1 MYIPAIKWATLCA
14 VCTYII
20 TTTITMGGTLT
31 NQSPMTYTT
40 ALLLTLITP
49 PGTLALKK
57 GSKFSTLFNAPM
69 VNKDISQRTKFT
81 KSPDIL
87 FTKNT

>member
-1 MYIPAIKWATLCA
+1 
-14 VCTYII
+14 
-20 TTTITMGGTLT
+20 
-31 NQSPMTYTT
+31 
-40 ALLLTLITP
+40 
-49 PGTLALKK
+49 
-57 GSKFSTLFNAPM
+57 LFNAPM